1 MGPLAASIAVVCTVA
16 ICCCPSALLTMSRP
30 LDKGAYR
37 KLRAPSPG
45 LSPPMVAMSDF
56 SGFESSDC
64 ALASAAA
71 SAAIDSLDRC
81 MGGLR
86 LEDVEARRPV
96 LRAAGTAP
104 VTGRPLRIFRNQG
117 LKLSPDALVLGVGA
131 PSAQKDARELGP

>member
-1 MGPLAASIAVVCTVA
+1 MVPLAASIAVVCTVA
-16 ICCCPSALLTMSRP
+16 ICCWPSALRTISNP
-30 LDKGAYR
+30 LDRGAYR
-37 KLRAPSPG
+37 KLRGTSPG
-45 LSPPMVAMSDF
+45 LSASIMPTSDF

-71 SAAIDSLDRC
+71 KPAIDSLDRC

-86 LEDVEARRPV
+86 LEDVEADRPV